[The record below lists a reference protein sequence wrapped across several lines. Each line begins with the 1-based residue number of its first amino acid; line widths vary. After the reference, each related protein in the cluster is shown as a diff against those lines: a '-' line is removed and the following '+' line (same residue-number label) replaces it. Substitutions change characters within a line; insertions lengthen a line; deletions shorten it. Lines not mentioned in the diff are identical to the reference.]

1 MKELLAEDVGAC
13 PIRHLVGE
21 VLDGLQMRAATMLWT
36 RKNSEHGGRV
46 WEKEEAEGK
55 EKSQTRAQRAALKG
69 TGLTPHLRC
78 WARRVSMTPAH
89 SRARPGKT
97 TSHSHNA
104 SVTVEYRR
112 AESTHSHD
120 GAVTSVT
127 PAEML
132 APITAPT
139 SP

>member
-1 MKELLAEDVGAC
+1 
-13 PIRHLVGE
+13 
-21 VLDGLQMRAATMLWT
+21 LDGLQARAATALWT

-55 EKSQTRAQRAALKG
+55 AKSQTRTRRAALKG

-78 WARRVSMTPAH
+78 WARRVSKTPAH
-89 SRARPGKT
+89 SRARPGET
-97 TSHSHNA
+97 TTHSRNT
-104 SVTVEYRR
+104 SVSVEYGR
-112 AESTHSHD
+112 AESAHSHD
-120 GAVTSVT
+120 GDVTSVT
-127 PAEML
+127 STEML